1 MRQLIGVIMMMN
13 DENKQIEI
21 DNNLLSKITKKIVR
35 LERENSVQKDK
46 NDPEMVKILKRVIEG
61 EVK

>member
-1 MRQLIGVIMMMN
+1 MMMN

>member
-1 MRQLIGVIMMMN
+1 MMMN

-21 DNNLLSKITKKIVR
+21 DNNLLSTITKKIVR

-46 NDPEMVKILKRVIEG
+46 NDSQMEKILKRVIEG
-61 EVK
+61 ELK